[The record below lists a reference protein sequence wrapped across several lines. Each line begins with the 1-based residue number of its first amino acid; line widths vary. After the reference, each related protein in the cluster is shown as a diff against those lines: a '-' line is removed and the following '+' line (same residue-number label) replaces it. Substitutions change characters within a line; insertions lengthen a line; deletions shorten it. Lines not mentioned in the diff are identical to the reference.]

1 MCFACI
7 VLFFPPF
14 VVLPYFICQQ
24 RNYNQEHRENC
35 LFCIFRYSPNCWIA
49 KERNPPHS
57 NQNILL
63 SPKSRGTITRKKLH
77 CVNVK
82 PFVNEDRA
90 IRSSVSSL
98 ESFLCVCV
106 FDSSRHNVP
115 SRCLYQVESSSRKKK
130 KNERKEE
137 EEKNNHF
144 ERQWMYSCSW
154 RVFQVFH
161 HIPQA
166 QTLVLFLGSEDAT
179 RYSSVASF

>member
-7 VLFFPPF
+7 VLFFSPLLLFYPISF
-14 VVLPYFICQQ
+14 VS
-24 RNYNQEHRENC
+24 RET
-35 LFCIFRYSPNCWIA
+35 IIKSIA
-49 KERNPPHS
+49 KTASSASFATPPTAGLQRKEIPPPHS

-63 SPKSRGTITRKKLH
+63 SPKSRGTITHKKLH

-130 KNERKEE
+130 E
-137 EEKNNHF
+137 
-144 ERQWMYSCSW
+144 
-154 RVFQVFH
+154 
-161 HIPQA
+161 
-166 QTLVLFLGSEDAT
+166 
-179 RYSSVASF
+179 